1 MIEAI
6 VTGGAGF
13 IGSHIAES
21 LLEKDWKVRVIDN
34 MSTGQ
39 RENID
44 MFEGHSNYE
53 FYERDISKKFDEKI
67 FENADYVFHLAGL
80 ADIIPSIERPLDYHN
95 ANVTGTIRTL
105 EAARKSPRLKKFI
118 YAASSSCYGIPNKYP
133 TPETAE
139 IKPEYPYA
147 LTKYLGEE
155 CVLHW
160 SRVYGLPANSLRLF
174 NVYGPRARSN
184 NVYGAV
190 FKVFLSQKLNDLPL
204 TIVGDGNQKRDFV
217 FVKDVA
223 EAAYL
228 AAVSDVSEEC
238 INIGAGNPRAIN
250 ELAKMISNKT
260 INIPK
265 RPGEPDITWA
275 DISKA
280 KNILNWKPKIHLE
293 EGIKMMLDN
302 IEYWRDAPVWTSEA
316 IEKETRSWFKYLTKK
331 IFN

>member
-13 IGSHIAES
+13 IGSHIVEY
-21 LLEKDWKVRVIDN
+21 LLEKDWKVKVIDN

-39 RENID
+39 RENVD
-44 MFEGHSNYE
+44 MFETNSNYK
-53 FYERDISKKFDEKI
+53 FYEKDISKNFNEKI

-80 ADIIPSIERPLDYHN
+80 ADIVPSIERPLDYHN

-105 EAARKSPRLKKFI
+105 EATRKSKRLKKFV
-118 YAASSSCYGIPNKYP
+118 YAASSSCYGIPDKYP

-155 CVLHW
+155 CAFHW
-160 SRVYGLPANSLRLF
+160 SRVYDLPVNSLRLF
-174 NVYGPRARSN
+174 NVYGPRAKSN

-280 KNILNWKPKIHLE
+280 KEFLNWEPKINLE
-293 EGIKMMLDN
+293 AGVKIMLDD
-302 IEYWRDAPVWTSEA
+302 IEYWKDAPAWTSEA
-316 IEKETRSWFKYLTKK
+316 IEKETKNWFKYLK
-331 IFN
+331 